1 MVTLVAEVTK
11 AAEPYDE
18 TLMNAD
24 AADGPRAPRR
34 SPRRA
39 GRPVAPLITA
49 GSITEAAL
57 GLLDDAG
64 DFTMSQLARRLGVG
78 ASALYNHVAG
88 KEEVLSRV
96 RELVSDRIDTDVF
109 GVSPF
114 FDALLVWAHS
124 YRDAFARHPATIAV
138 FATTALD
145 GAGRTTEMYERVV
158 DAFLRAGWP
167 EDDVM
172 TTLVALEDFI
182 LGAALDAVAPAD
194 MFQLRSPDDA
204 PTLSRVTAASLRSV
218 PGRRPAQ
225 ASFEAGLEAMLTGL
239 RVRLARLSS

>member
-1 MVTLVAEVTK
+1 M
-11 AAEPYDE
+11 PSPSD
-18 TLMNAD
+18 D
-24 AADGPRAPRR
+24 AAAASAIRA
-34 SPRRA
+34 A
-39 GRPVAPLITA
+39 GDEVRPVADP
-49 GSITEAAL
+49 
-57 GLLDDAG
+57 
-64 DFTMSQLARRLGVG
+64 
-78 ASALYNHVAG
+78 H
-88 KEEVLSRV
+88 
-96 RELVSDRIDTDVF
+96 
-109 GVSPF
+109 PH
-114 FDALLVWAHS
+114 ALLVWAHS

-204 PTLSRVTAASLRSV
+204 PTLSRVTAASRRSV
-218 PGRRPAQ
+218 PGRGPRR
-225 ASFEAGLEAMLTGL
+225 

>member
-1 MVTLVAEVTK
+1 MSAETGGESRV
-11 AAEPYDE
+11 
-18 TLMNAD
+18 
-24 AADGPRAPRR
+24 PRG
-34 SPRRA
+34 SSRRA
-39 GRPVAPLITA
+39 GRPAAPLITVD
-49 GSITEAAL
+49 SITDAAME
-57 GLLDDAG
+57 LLDEAG
-64 DFTMSQLARRLGVG
+64 DFTMSHLARRLGVG

-109 GVSPF
+109 STLSF

-158 DAFLRAGWP
+158 GAFLDAGWP

-182 LGAALDAVAPAD
+182 LGAALDAVAPVD

-204 PTLSRVTAASLRSV
+204 PALSRVTAAGRQSA
-218 PGRRPAQ
+218 PGKLPTQ

-239 RVRLARLSS
+239 RVRLARLSR

>member
-1 MVTLVAEVTK
+1 MSPE
-11 AAEPYDE
+11 AAGGSG
-18 TLMNAD
+18 A
-24 AADGPRAPRR
+24 PRA
-34 SPRRA
+34 SSRRA
-39 GRPVAPLITA
+39 GRPVAPLITPD
-49 GSITEAAL
+49 SIADAAL

-109 GVSPF
+109 ATSPF

-158 DAFLRAGWP
+158 GAFLDAGWP

-194 MFQLRSPDDA
+194 MFQLRSPADA
-204 PTLSRVTAASLRSV
+204 PALSRVTSA
-218 PGRRPAQ
+218 GRRSTRGKLPTQ
-225 ASFEAGLEAMLTGL
+225 ASFEAGLEAILTGL
-239 RVRLARLSS
+239 RVRLARLSH